1 MAKQKP
7 ETEVILEDLQNK
19 YMETRDPQVW
29 KEMFDIMIK
38 YARSLTL
45 KINKGKVYLEPEH
58 VLGVATDAA
67 IKIMERYSDPEFK
80 ITHSFAGLLKWK
92 VIESLYGG
100 WEEEAHLSLN
110 YVFQEDSSTK
120 TELGDL
126 QSKIH
131 ATSLTPELVTEL
143 KEDDAENLIFT
154 LNNILKEYDEA
165 CNSYR
170 SSLIGRAYLLLWL
183 RKSKIRHAPSL
194 FKRYIDLPPKEEEI
208 LDLLLL
214 EIRNR
219 LTLTN

>member
-7 ETEVILEDLQNK
+7 ETEVLLEDLQTK
-19 YMETRDPQVW
+19 FLETRDPQIW
-29 KEMFDIMIK
+29 KEMFEIMIK

-67 IKIMERYSDPEFK
+67 IKIMERYSDPDFK

-110 YVFQEDSSTK
+110 YVFQEDSSAK

-126 QSKIH
+126 QSKINV
-131 ATSLTPELVTEL
+131 TSLTPELVTEL
-143 KEDDAENLIFT
+143 KENDVENFTFT

-165 CNSYR
+165 CDSYR
-170 SSLIGRAYLLLWL
+170 ASLLGRTYLLLWL
-183 RKSKIRHAPSL
+183 RKSKIRHAPTL
-194 FKRYIDLPPKEEEI
+194 FKKYVSLSPKEEEV

-219 LTLTN
+219 LSLLN

>member
-7 ETEVILEDLQNK
+7 ETEVLLENLQDK
-19 YMETRDPQVW
+19 YLETRDPQVW

-67 IKIMERYSDPEFK
+67 IKIMERYADPEFK

-100 WEEEAHLSLN
+100 WEEEANLSLN

-131 ATSLTPELVTEL
+131 ANSLTPELTVEL
-143 KEDDAENLIFT
+143 KEDEIANLTHT
-154 LNNILKEYDEA
+154 LDNIIKEYDEA

-170 SSLIGRAYLLLWL
+170 ASILGRTYLLLWL
-183 RKSKIRHAPSL
+183 RKSKIRHAPAL
-194 FKRYIDLPPKEEEI
+194 FKKYIELSPKEEEI

-219 LTLTN
+219 LTLVT